1 MNMNEEMNL
10 EETLD
15 GLDSNDSLITKASS
29 DIVVTKLDESEPLE
43 GTNETA
49 KVTPREEAFK
59 ILSKYEIKV
68 REIDDISAKIKDV
81 QSKIEETCPELFKE
95 IKTLENDLAKKNED
109 LDIIKQ
115 VATPV
120 FRKVVELNNNDKTL
134 LYGKIQATYV
144 FPTEKHKFD
153 LKSFIEEQKDFYID
167 NISYFDP
174 YSEITQ
180 VSDYVK
186 FTVKKK

>member
-1 MNMNEEMNL
+1 MENYKVAGYIRLSKE
-10 EETLD
+10 D
-15 GLDSNDSLITKASS
+15 RIK
-29 DIVVTKLDESEPLE
+29 DESNSV
-43 GTNETA
+43 TNQKLIIA
-49 KVTPREEAFK
+49 SY
-59 ILSKYEIKV
+59 I
-68 REIDDISAKIKDV
+68 
-81 QSKIEETCPELFKE
+81 
-95 IKTLENDLAKKNED
+95 KKNED

-115 VATPV
+115 EATPV

-153 LKSFIEEQKDFYID
+153 LKLFIEEQKDFYID

>member
-1 MNMNEEMNL
+1 MNEEMNL
-10 EETLD
+10 EEMLD
-15 GLDSNDSLITKASS
+15 SLDSNDSLITKASS

-49 KVTPREEAFK
+49 KATPREEAFK
-59 ILSKYEIKV
+59 ILSKYEAKAK
-68 REIDDISAKIKDV
+68 EIDEISSKIKDV

-95 IKTLENDLAKKNED
+95 IKTLENDLAKKNEA

-115 VATPV
+115 EATPV
-120 FRKVVELNNNDKTL
+120 FRKAVELDNGDKTL
-134 LYGKIQATYV
+134 TYDKIQATYV
-144 FPTEKHKFD
+144 FPTEKHKFN
-153 LKSFIEEQKDFYID
+153 LKLFIEEQEDFYLD